1 MSLSFADAL
10 LAWFDQ
16 SARPL
21 PWRVPAGPGHRRDPY
36 AVMVSELMLQQT
48 QVTAVI
54 PYYERFMARFPD
66 FETLA
71 AADETEVLKYWEG
84 LGYYRRAKNL
94 LALAGRVVDQYKG
107 VLPPDKAE
115 LLKLPGIGPYT
126 AGAILSF
133 AYDLAEPAVD
143 GNVVR
148 VMARLDAVPHV
159 QGDPKGQRAV
169 RARVAELLPGRRAG
183 DFSEALMELGA
194 TVCLPSSPRC
204 AGCPVNGFCR
214 AFSLSTVSRYPVRRK
229 DQDRPVT
236 YLSYVLIHDG
246 EGVFCRRRPQG
257 LLSGLFEFFRFEGK
271 FTGEARDRVRK
282 EVQAKTGLTDFE
294 LTYRGEKRAVFSHRV
309 WEMAFWEAELS
320 GAAGY
325 TLRDGPPADED
336 ALSRIRVSELAG
348 LPFPAFLLAWRDGFV
363 KRREEI

>member
-1 MSLSFADAL
+1 MKLSFADTL
-10 LAWFDQ
+10 LAWFAR

-21 PWRVPAGPGHRRDPY
+21 PWREAAGQGHRRDPY

-66 FETLA
+66 IETLA
-71 AADETEVLKYWEG
+71 VADETEVLKYWEG

-94 LALAGRVVDQYKG
+94 LALAGRVVDQYEG
-107 VLPPDKAE
+107 VLPRNKAD
-115 LLKLPGIGPYT
+115 LLNLPGIGPYT

-169 RARVAELLPGRRAG
+169 RARVAELFPRRRAG

-194 TVCLPSSPRC
+194 TVCLPSTPFCSS
-204 AGCPVNGFCR
+204 CPVNGFCR
-214 AFSLSTVSRYPVRRK
+214 AFSLSTVTRYPIRRRG
-229 DQDRPVT
+229 QDRPVT
-236 YLSYVLIHDG
+236 SLTYVLIHDG
-246 EGVFCRRRPQG
+246 EQVLCRRRPQG
-257 LLSGLFEFFRFEGK
+257 LLSGLFEFFCFEGK
-271 FTGEARDRVRK
+271 ITGEGRVRVRE

-294 LTYRGEKRAVFSHRV
+294 LTCVGERRAVFSHRV
-309 WEMAFWEAELS
+309 WEMAFWEAELA
-320 GAAGY
+320 GQAGY
-325 TLRDGPPADED
+325 TLCDAPSSAED
-336 ALSRIRVSELAG
+336 ALDRICISELAG
-348 LPFPAFLLAWRDGFV
+348 LPFPAFLLAWRDDFV
-363 KRREEI
+363 RRREK